1 MLQTLFGVFQYSK
14 NTGSMAKKWSEIV
27 VQWSFMRDIRFET
40 EFTTTTTNFLL
51 LSKALFQAY

>member
-1 MLQTLFGVFQYSK
+1 
-14 NTGSMAKKWSEIV
+14 MAKKWSEIV